1 MKAFV
6 QKVIF
11 AYEIFLKILL
21 MALAPGLMAIFH
33 FSFQFPLYF
42 LKIYKFELINYFD
55 FGFLIQVLATH
66 FVCVKIFGP
75 IAWRG
80 HENVTYFS
88 LGKLETVED

>member
-1 MKAFV
+1 MQSFRELMRLV
-6 QKVIF
+6 FFLHIF
-11 AYEIFLKILL
+11 FI
-21 MALAPGLMAIFH
+21 
-33 FSFQFPLYF
+33 
-42 LKIYKFELINYFD
+42 FD

-75 IAWRG
+75 ITWRG